1 MNPAHSLAVTLDVGT
16 DNENLLNDNLYV
28 GWPNRRIRGEEYDKF
43 VDKFVQLIRK
53 YHPHSLLHFE
63 DFGTANAGR
72 LLEKYR
78 DQHAVFNDD
87 IQGTG
92 AVTLAAVMAAIGITR
107 TKLPDQR
114 IVVYGAGSAG
124 LGITRQIRDAMV
136 LMDGIPVEEANKRF
150 WLIDRYGLIK
160 DSLGPSSIRS
170 ELREFT
176 RPSGEWINVQ
186 DSDHQVSLLDVV
198 RQVKPTVLIG
208 CSTHNGAFTED
219 VVREMARGVERPIIL
234 PLSNPSRL
242 VEVDPQNA
250 NDWTDGKA
258 LLATGSPFPPC
269 KMPNGNEY
277 VVAECNNALVYP
289 GVGFGAIISQSRTLT
304 DSMII
309 AATRRLAS
317 LSPALK
323 DPDDGLLPDFG
334 DSPAVNL
341 EVAIAVAEQAVE
353 EGQAGISCR
362 KEDVRRLVT
371 EAQWKPVYG
380 RYVYDVN
387 GEK

>member
-1 MNPAHSLAVTLDVGT
+1 MDPARSLAITLDVGT

-28 GWPNRRIRGEEYDKF
+28 GWQNRRVRGEEYDKF
-43 VDKFVQLIRK
+43 VDEFVQLVRK

-63 DFGTANAGR
+63 DFGTANAGG
-72 LLEKYR
+72 LLKKYR

-92 AVTLAAVMAAIGITR
+92 AVTLAAVMAAIGV
-107 TKLPDQR
+107 TKTELSDQR

-136 LMDGIPVEEANKRF
+136 LMNSIPVEEANKRF
-150 WLIDRYGLIK
+150 WLIDRYGLVK
-160 DSLGPSSIRS
+160 DSLGPSKIRS

-176 RPSGEWINVQ
+176 RSDDEWTDVQ
-186 DSDHQVSLLDVV
+186 GSDHQVNLLDVV
-198 RQVKPTVLIG
+198 KRVKPTVLIG
-208 CSTHNGAFTED
+208 CSTNSGAFTED
-219 VVREMARGVERPIIL
+219 VVREMAEGTERPIIL

-242 VEVDPQNA
+242 VEVDPRDA

-269 KMPNGNEY
+269 KMPNGKEY
-277 VVAECNNALVYP
+277 VVAECNNALIYP
-289 GVGFGAIISQSRTLT
+289 GIGFGAVVSKSRTLT

-309 AATRRLAS
+309 AATRRLAA

-323 DPDDGLLPDFG
+323 NPDDGLLPDFG
-334 DSPAVNL
+334 DSPRVNL

-353 EGQAGISCR
+353 EGQAGIDCR
-362 KEDVRRLVT
+362 KEDMRRLVT

-380 RYVYDVN
+380 QYVYDVN
-387 GEK
+387 GER